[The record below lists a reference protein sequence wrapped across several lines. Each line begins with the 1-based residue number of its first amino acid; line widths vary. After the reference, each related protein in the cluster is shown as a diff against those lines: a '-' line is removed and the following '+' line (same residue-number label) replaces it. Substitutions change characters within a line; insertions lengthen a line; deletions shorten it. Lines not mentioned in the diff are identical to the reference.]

1 MNLIQKGFLRP
12 KFEFTVQDHALHVKR
27 STCTASASFEIPY
40 AAIDSRSSEQENKG
54 ISWYITGCI
63 LIGLGLLLLSF
74 SFAAQAGDD
83 SVGLWL
89 GALLAETTGLFC
101 WAVGRRETFSHIIF
115 YSRRTGDALLHFN
128 QALPSPV
135 YVQEFVEI
143 LKERIE
149 AESDELRGYRDNWRG

>member
-1 MNLIQKGFLRP
+1 MNLVQKGFWQP
-12 KFEFTVQDHALHVKR
+12 QFEFTVHDHALHVKR
-27 STCTASASFEIPY
+27 STRTASASYEIPY

-54 ISWYITGCI
+54 LSWYIAGGL
-63 LIGLGLLLLSF
+63 LIGLGLVLLGF

-89 GALLAETTGLFC
+89 GALIAEATGLFC
-101 WAVGRRETFSHIIF
+101 WAVGRKETFAHIIF

-128 QALPSPV
+128 QALPNPV
-135 YVQEFVEI
+135 YVDEFVEI